1 MAERPRID
9 ALFDFSTIAVIGA
22 SPRNVLAF
30 SALKG
35 FRSIGFAGRA
45 VCVNP
50 NAEAVLDFP
59 AYRTLE
65 DVPFDVQHVICAIR
79 ADRIPAE
86 LEKCAR
92 LGVSAVTIPSAGFA
106 EAGDEGRALQDEIRS
121 IALRAGIAVCGP
133 NCMGLLSV
141 HDHTAAYCK
150 GELPHVPGGVGVISH
165 SGGVLN
171 EILNYG
177 TYRGLRF
184 SKAVSAGNEA
194 VCNVADFLEHLVDD
208 PATTTIGLV
217 LEGIRSPERLRA
229 ALALALERNKP
240 VVAIKV
246 GTSNLAA
253 AAATMHTGA
262 NVGSAELFAALC
274 AQYGVT
280 LVRDIDQMCEAL
292 LVFSNAHT
300 MLRAHREPRGVA
312 VIEISGGGGELVC
325 DIAERASLELRPL
338 HEKTADAL
346 AEVLSTPSNPVD
358 LGGSWEHPE
367 SVPRHEATLAALAA
381 DGGFDVVISRLT
393 VAPDGDIPMILSHGQ
408 LMAAAARAHPEMLFA
423 GLSRVPDTINPH
435 WRAFVAEHGLV
446 FAQGYERGLGAVAQ
460 LMEYRRCQAQPSGRP
475 PAVARPTL
483 AQPGSVLEGDAALA
497 VLAQLGFPVQRADG
511 VHAGLET
518 VAGAYRDE
526 VYGPVVVCGLGGPFA
541 GIFGDHVLRLAPVD
555 AAAAQRAID
564 RTKTGQLAR
573 GYRDLPAMDTRGLAE
588 IVARLSAW
596 IAGDERVAD
605 VDFDPVILSPQ
616 GATIVSARIVLAA

>member
-1 MAERPRID
+1 MAERPRIG

-22 SPRNVLAF
+22 SPRNVLSV

-35 FRSIGFAGRA
+35 LRSIGFAGQA
-45 VCVNP
+45 VCINP
-50 NAEAVLDFP
+50 NAESVLGFP
-59 AYRTLE
+59 AYRTLDE
-65 DVPFDVQHVICAIR
+65 VPFDVQHVVCAIR

-92 LGVSAVTIPSAGFA
+92 LGVTAVTIPSAGFA
-106 EAGDEGRALQDEIRS
+106 EAGEAGRVLQNEVQS

-141 HDHTAAYCK
+141 HHHTSAYCK
-150 GELPHVPGGVGVISH
+150 GELPHFPGGVGVVSH

-177 TYRGLRF
+177 AYRGLRF

-217 LEGIRSPERLRA
+217 LEGVRSPERLRA
-229 ALALALERNKP
+229 ALKLALERDKP
-240 VVAIKV
+240 VVAIKI

-262 NVGSAELFAALC
+262 NVGSAELFTALC

-280 LVRDIDQMCEAL
+280 LVRDIDQMCESM
-292 LVFSNAHT
+292 LVFSNARG
-300 MLRAHREPRGVA
+300 MLRTHREPRGVA

-325 DIAERASLELRPL
+325 DIAERASLELTPL
-338 HEKTADAL
+338 NAKTGEAL
-346 AEVLSTPSNPVD
+346 DGILSSPSNPVD
-358 LGGSWEHPE
+358 LSGSWEQPD
-367 SVPRHEATLAALAA
+367 SVPRHEATLKALAE

-393 VAPDGDIPMILSHGQ
+393 VPPEGDVPMTLSHGR
-408 LMAAAARAHPEMLFA
+408 LLAAAAREHPEMLFA
-423 GLSRVPDTINPH
+423 ALSRVPDMINPN
-435 WRAFVAEHGLV
+435 WRAFVAENGLV

-460 LMEYRRCQAQPSGRP
+460 LMEYRRFHTQPSGQP
-475 PAVARPTL
+475 PEVARPSVG
-483 AQPGSVLEGDAALA
+483 QPASVLEHAAAKAL
-497 VLAQLGFPVQRADG
+497 LAQLGFPVQQSSG
-511 VHAGLET
+511 VPAGLET

-526 VYGPVVVCGLGGPFA
+526 VYGPVVLCGLGGPFA
-541 GIFGDHVLRLAPVD
+541 GAFGDHVLRLAPID
-555 AAAAQRAID
+555 ATSAKRAIE
-564 RTKTGQLAR
+564 RTKTGELAR
-573 GYRDLPAMDTRGLAE
+573 GFRGLPALDTTGLAE

-596 IAGDERVAD
+596 IYGDERIAE
-605 VDFDPVILSPQ
+605 VDLDPVILGPH
-616 GATIVSARIVLAA
+616 GATIVDARIVLA